1 MHPYWSQPV
10 VLKNCPTLLC
20 VGGALFWSEQYYNDV
35 PDVGIQIWISCYM
48 KTASMSGLIEGL
60 YEIDNIMINVGL
72 MFEMFLSLYSFIENV
87 SRYFVSGKLDC
98 S

>member
-35 PDVGIQIWISCYM
+35 PDVGIQI
-48 KTASMSGLIEGL
+48 
-60 YEIDNIMINVGL
+60 
-72 MFEMFLSLYSFIENV
+72 
-87 SRYFVSGKLDC
+87 
-98 S
+98 